1 MTLKQ
6 IAEKANQ
13 IKTIIGLSVVIIGWG
28 ITIGVYKNKI
38 ENVEKELI
46 SFQEELKDNKMILDE
61 ELINIESSFEKS
73 LIEIASRNVE
83 VKSLLRSHQIRYEE
97 LLTKVQYR
105 K

>member
-13 IKTIIGLSVVIIGWG
+13 VKTIIGLSVVIIGWG
-28 ITIGVYKNKI
+28 ITVGAYKNKI
-38 ENVEKELI
+38 DNMEKMFNKEIVEFQKEI
-46 SFQEELKDNKMILDE
+46 AG
-61 ELINIESSFEKS
+61 IETNFEKA
-73 LIEIASRNVE
+73 LVEVASRNGE
-83 VKSLLRSHQIRYEE
+83 VKALQRSHQIRYEE